1 MCVGCK
7 VDVILIDQDPQVP
20 LEPSRGQ
27 DQNAS
32 VTIFVSLIFEKNP
45 LFVIIWQNFLHIA
58 LAGLRKKF
66 ILRKFFRQITQCS
79 HFTIFSGCKVDLI
92 LSDQDPQVHGQ
103 EAWSMADLLQDDG
116 SAYTDVYPSEFQLDD
131 SVF

>member
-7 VDVILIDQDPQVP
+7 VDVILSDQDPQVP

-27 DQNAS
+27 GQNAS
-32 VTIFVSLIFEKNP
+32 VTTYFRFSNLWKKNCLSSFDKIFCTSRSPEIDFHANFSVKSHSA
-45 LFVIIWQNFLHIA
+45 VISRF
-58 LAGLRKKF
+58 
-66 ILRKFFRQITQCS
+66 
-79 HFTIFSGCKVDLI
+79 FSGCKVDVI
-92 LSDQDPQVHGQ
+92 LSDQDPKVHGQ

-116 SAYTDVYPSEFQLDD
+116 SAYTDVYPSECQLDH